1 VNAYG
6 GVGNGRTAG
15 ANAAG
20 LDSEAGGV
28 DGRSALPGEAYTLEV
43 HTGLR
48 SGVVYHIDA
57 SYFIFRAYHSM
68 PPDMVDADGNATHA
82 LYGFARFLSD
92 LLEQVRPERIG
103 IAFDRSPRSEI
114 SFRNGIYPAYKAN
127 REAPPADLERQFEL
141 CREFCRH
148 MGLAEFASP
157 QYEADDIIG
166 TLAAR
171 ARAAGLRN
179 VLVTR
184 DKDLSQLIRDGDV
197 FWDYSGN
204 TRYQYH
210 EIGPRFGAIPELI
223 ADFLALTGDT
233 VDNIPG
239 VPGIGRK
246 TATALFAIFGSLD
259 ELYANLER
267 VAGMKLRGAAALAAR
282 LFAHKEAAYLARR
295 LTGIVCNIP
304 LEFTLD
310 ELKPR
315 RPNAVLLEAFFDTHG
330 FGNILRQQA
339 RRIAGAQT
347 TL

>member
-1 VNAYG
+1 VA
-6 GVGNGRTAG
+6 
-15 ANAAG
+15 
-20 LDSEAGGV
+20 
-28 DGRSALPGEAYTLEV
+28 
-43 HTGLR
+43 R
-48 SGVVYHIDA
+48 SGLVYYIDA

-103 IAFDRSPRSEI
+103 VAFDLSLRNVVSY
-114 SFRNGIYPAYKAN
+114 RNGIYPAYKAN
-127 REAPPADLERQFEL
+127 RESPPADLERQFAL

-148 MGLAEFASP
+148 MGVAEYASAE
-157 QYEADDIIG
+157 YEADDIIG

-171 ARAAGLRN
+171 SRAAGLRN

-204 TRYQYH
+204 ARYHYH
-210 EIGPRFGAIPELI
+210 DIGARFGAAPELI

-239 VPGIGRK
+239 VPGVGKK
-246 TATALFAIFGSLD
+246 TATELFRIFGSLD
-259 ELYANLER
+259 ELYENLHR
-267 VAGMKLRGAAALAAR
+267 IPLLKLRGASAVAAKL
-282 LFAHKEAAYLARR
+282 LEHKEAAYLARR
-295 LTGIVCNIP
+295 LTGIVCDMP
-304 LEFTLD
+304 LDASLD
-310 ELKPR
+310 DLKR
-315 RPNAVLLEAFFDTHG
+315 RPHDSGKLSFFFDQHG

-339 RRIAGAQT
+339 RRIAAAV
-347 TL
+347 

>member
-1 VNAYG
+1 MNVD
-6 GVGNGRTAG
+6 
-15 ANAAG
+15 AA
-20 LDSEAGGV
+20 
-28 DGRSALPGEAYTLEV
+28 DGRPAVSPYAYTPAV
-43 HTGLR
+43 PTGSL

-68 PPDMVDADGNATHA
+68 PPDMADADGNATHA
-82 LYGFARFLSD
+82 LYGFARFISD

-103 IAFDRSPRSEI
+103 VAFDQSLRSET

-127 REAPPADLERQFEL
+127 RESPPVDLERQFAL

-148 MGLAEFASP
+148 MGLAEFASAE
-157 QYEADDIIG
+157 YEADDIIG

-204 TRYQYH
+204 ARYQYH

-223 ADFLALTGDT
+223 ADFLALTGDA

-239 VPGIGRK
+239 VPGIGKK
-246 TATALFAIFGSLD
+246 TAAELFAIFGSLD
-259 ELYANLER
+259 DLYANLER
-267 VAGMKLRGAAALAAR
+267 VAAMKLRGAAAVAAR
-282 LFAHKEAAYLARR
+282 LLAHKDAAYLARR

-310 ELKPR
+310 ELRPR
-315 RPNAVLLEAFFDTHG
+315 PPDAACLEAFLDTHG
-330 FGNILRQQA
+330 FGTILRQQV
-339 RRIAGAQT
+339 RRIVGAQ
-347 TL
+347 

>member
-1 VNAYG
+1 VN
-6 GVGNGRTAG
+6 VD
-15 ANAAG
+15 AA
-20 LDSEAGGV
+20 
-28 DGRSALPGEAYTLEV
+28 DGRPADGRPAVSPYAYTPAV
-43 HTGLR
+43 PTGSL

-68 PPDMVDADGNATHA
+68 PPDMADADGNATHA
-82 LYGFARFLSD
+82 LYGFARFISD

-103 IAFDRSPRSEI
+103 VAFDQSLRSET

-127 REAPPADLERQFEL
+127 RESPPVDLERQFAL

-148 MGLAEFASP
+148 MGLAEFASAE
-157 QYEADDIIG
+157 YEAYDIIG

-204 TRYQYH
+204 ARYQYH

-223 ADFLALTGDT
+223 ADFLALTGDA

-239 VPGIGRK
+239 VPGIGKK
-246 TATALFAIFGSLD
+246 TAAELFAIFGSLD
-259 ELYANLER
+259 DLYANLER
-267 VAGMKLRGAAALAAR
+267 VAAMKLRGAAAVAAR
-282 LFAHKEAAYLARR
+282 LLAHKDAAYLARR

-310 ELKPR
+310 ELRPR
-315 RPNAVLLEAFFDTHG
+315 PPDAACLEAFLDTHG
-330 FGNILRQQA
+330 FGTILRQQV
-339 RRIAGAQT
+339 RRIVGAQ
-347 TL
+347 

>member
-1 VNAYG
+1 VP
-6 GVGNGRTAG
+6 VQAG
-15 ANAAG
+15 
-20 LDSEAGGV
+20 
-28 DGRSALPGEAYTLEV
+28 PT
-43 HTGLR
+43 

-68 PPDMVDADGNATHA
+68 PADMTDADGNATHA

-92 LLEQVRPERIG
+92 LLESVRPERIG
-103 IAFDRSPRSEI
+103 IAFDACLRSET
-114 SFRNGIYPAYKAN
+114 SFRNGIYPPYKAN
-127 REAPPADLERQFEL
+127 REAPPADLKRQFEL

-148 MGLAEFASP
+148 MGLREFASAE
-157 QYEADDIIG
+157 YEADDIIG
-166 TLAAR
+166 TLVAHAR
-171 ARAAGLRN
+171 KAGLRS

-184 DKDLSQLIRDGDV
+184 DKDLSQLIRDGDI

-204 TRYQYH
+204 TRYHYH
-210 EIGPRFGAIPELI
+210 DIGARFGVIPELM
-223 ADFLALTGDT
+223 ADFLALTGDA

-246 TATALFAIFGSLD
+246 TAAELFAIFGSLD

-267 VAGMKLRGAAALAAR
+267 VPAMKMRGATGVAAR
-282 LFAHKEAAYLARR
+282 LRLHKEAAYLARR
-295 LTGIVCNIP
+295 LTGIVCDVP

-315 RPNAVLLEAFFDTHG
+315 PPDTAGLDAFFDAHG
-330 FGNILRQQA
+330 FGNILRGQA
-339 RRIAGAQT
+339 RRIAGMRA